1 VIRASA
7 ASDWA
12 THITGATS
20 ERQRG
25 WDIGRHSG
33 TPRRMSPRRR
43 RVTSAASP
51 GGVARARLLLMVDAD
66 APPDSLHAPAAQS
79 APATADWPDGLVA
92 IGGELNPETLVRAY
106 RSGIFPWS
114 SDPAVTWWSPDPRA
128 IFDLDG
134 FRPHRSLRKT
144 IRRAGWRFTTD
155 QDFQGVMRACAA
167 PTPERPSTWITEDF
181 VNAYTA
187 LHREGM
193 AHSVEVWEGPQ
204 VVGGLY
210 GVTLGGFF
218 GGESMFHRR
227 TDASKAA
234 VAFLVEHLRARGFVL
249 LDAQV
254 PNEHLERL
262 GAIEISRASYLH
274 RLQIALATPARF

>member
-1 VIRASA
+1 MA
-7 ASDWA
+7 
-12 THITGATS
+12 
-20 ERQRG
+20 E
-25 WDIGRHSG
+25 
-33 TPRRMSPRRR
+33 
-43 RVTSAASP
+43 
-51 GGVARARLLLMVDAD
+51 VDVEVD
-66 APPDSLHAPAAQS
+66 VPPDETGDGKAHERP
-79 APATADWPDGLVA
+79 DWPDGLVA
-92 IGGELNPETLVRAY
+92 IGGDLDPDTLVRAY

-128 IFDLDG
+128 IFDLDA

-144 IRRAGWRFTTD
+144 IRRDGWRFTTD
-155 QDFQGVMRACAA
+155 QDFEGVMRACAA
-167 PTPERPSTWITEDF
+167 PTPDRPSTWISEDF
-181 VNAYTA
+181 VTGYVELA
-187 LHREGM
+187 HRGL
-193 AHSVEVWEGPQ
+193 AHSVEVWEGSQ

-254 PNEHLERL
+254 PNQHLTNL
-262 GAIEISRASYLH
+262 GAIQISRAEYLG
-274 RLQIALATPARF
+274 RLKAALDRDVRF